1 MSVPRGARALREATA
16 LLRRERTTLA
26 LLLGLMLLNR
36 LCAIA
41 LPASA
46 KFVIDDVIGQ
56 RRTEL
61 LVPLAAII
69 ALAVL
74 VEAATGFVLYR
85 IVGVVSQRVI
95 TRLRSSLQAHI
106 LRLPVRYFDDTQSG
120 TLLSRVMAD
129 PESLRDV
136 LGPGVVQVATGLLTA
151 LVALGVLFSL
161 DARLTLLVLAV
172 LLAFLVAMT
181 RGFGWL
187 YPAFIRVG
195 ERTAEMTGRLA
206 EVLCGIRVVKTHRA
220 ERREAHAFTRESHRL
235 LREYTRAFT
244 GAAALVTAGTLA
256 AGVVNGALLVL
267 GGKIVLDGSMTLGD
281 FVMYAFFVGLLV
293 TPLLQIAATA
303 SQVGQA
309 VAALARIAELRA
321 LATDDDG
328 DRGLAP
334 LAAVIGHVVFDD
346 VSFAY
351 VPGRPV
357 LHGVSFDVA
366 PGMTIALAGPNG
378 AGKTTVAQL
387 LLRFRHPNEG
397 RVLVD
402 DYDLARIRG
411 RDYRAHTGF
420 VPHDATLFEGTI
432 ADNIRYGRPS
442 ASPAE
447 VREAARLAHC
457 EEFVERLPDGYAT
470 LVGERGR
477 GLSDGQRQRVA
488 IARAFLAD
496 PRILV
501 LDEATAQLDLESDL
515 LIQDALRMLRCGRTT
530 FVIAHRL
537 STIWSADQILL
548 LERGVIV
555 ERGSHEDLLAR
566 RGRYWRLNEVPGE
579 GRLHHCRGA
588 STTVSGGRVA

>member
-1 MSVPRGARALREATA
+1 
-16 LLRRERTTLA
+16 
-26 LLLGLMLLNR
+26 
-36 LCAIA
+36 
-41 LPASA
+41 
-46 KFVIDDVIGQ
+46 
-56 RRTEL
+56 
-61 LVPLAAII
+61 
-69 ALAVL
+69 
-74 VEAATGFVLYR
+74 
-85 IVGVVSQRVI
+85 
-95 TRLRSSLQAHI
+95 
-106 LRLPVRYFDDTQSG
+106 
-120 TLLSRVMAD
+120 MAD
-129 PESLRDV
+129 PETVRDV
-136 LGPGVVQVATGLLTA
+136 LGPGLVQFATGLLTA
-151 LVALGVLFSL
+151 LVALAVLFSL
-161 DARLTLLVLAV
+161 DAWLTLLVLAV

-195 ERTAEMTGRLA
+195 EQTAEMTGRLA
-206 EVLCGIRVVKTHRA
+206 EVLGGIRVVKTHRA

-235 LREYTRAFT
+235 LRDYARAFT
-244 GAAALVTAGTLA
+244 GAAGVVTASTLA
-256 AGVVNGALLVL
+256 AGVVNGVLLVL
-267 GGKIVLDGSMTLGD
+267 GGKVVLDGTMTLGD

-309 VAALARIAELRA
+309 VAALARLAELRA
-321 LATDDDG
+321 VATDDDG

-334 LAAVIGHVVFDD
+334 FPAVIGHVVFDD

-357 LHGVSFDVA
+357 LHGVSFEA
-366 PGMTIALAGPNG
+366 PAGMTVALAGPNG

-402 DYDLARIRG
+402 DHDLTRIRG
-411 RDYRAHTGF
+411 RDYRAHVGF

-447 VREAARLAHC
+447 LREAARLAHC
-457 EEFVERLPDGYAT
+457 EEFVVRLPEGYGT

-477 GLSDGQRQRVA
+477 RLSDGQRQRVA

-501 LDEATAQLDLESDL
+501 LDEATAHLDAESDL
-515 LIQDALRMLRCGRTT
+515 LIQDALRTLRRGRTT

-537 STIWSADQILL
+537 STIRSADQILM

-555 ERGSHEDLLAR
+555 ERGTHENLLAR
-566 RGRYWRLNEVPGE
+566 RGSYWRLSEANDPRRLE
-579 GRLHHCRGA
+579 GYRDVTAL
-588 STTVSGGRVA
+588 SDGGLVA

>member
-1 MSVPRGARALREATA
+1 VSVPRGAHALREATA

-26 LLLGLMLLNR
+26 LLLGLMLVNR
-36 LCAIA
+36 LGAFA

-56 RRTEL
+56 RRTGL
-61 LVPLAAII
+61 LAPLAAII

-85 IVGVVSQRVI
+85 LVGVVSQRVI

-106 LRLPVRYFDDTQSG
+106 LRLPVRYFDDTKSG

-129 PESLRDV
+129 PESVRDV
-136 LGPGVVQVATGLLTA
+136 LGPGVVQAAIGLLTA

-161 DARLTLLVLAV
+161 DVRLTLLVLAV
-172 LLAFLVAMT
+172 LLAFLAAMT

-195 ERTAEMTGRLA
+195 EQTAEMTGRLA
-206 EVLCGIRVVKTHRA
+206 EVLGGIRVVKTHRA
-220 ERREAHAFTRESHRL
+220 ERWEAHAFTRESHRL
-235 LREYTRAFT
+235 LREYARAFT
-244 GAAALVTAGTLA
+244 GAAAVVTAGTLA
-256 AGVVNGALLVL
+256 AGVVSGILLVL
-267 GGKIVLDGSMTLGD
+267 GGKVVLDGSMTLGD
-281 FVMYAFFVGLLV
+281 FVMYAFLVGLLF
-293 TPLLQIAATA
+293 TPLLEIAATT
-303 SQVGQA
+303 SQAGQA

-321 LATDDDG
+321 VATDDEG

-334 LAAVIGHVVFDD
+334 LPAVIGHVVFDE

-351 VPGRPV
+351 VRGQPV
-357 LHGVSFDVA
+357 LHGVSFDAA
-366 PGMTIALAGPNG
+366 PGMTIALAGQNG

-402 DYDLARIRG
+402 DYDLTRIRG

-457 EEFVERLPDGYAT
+457 EDFVERLPDGYAT
-470 LVGERGR
+470 MVGERGR
-477 GLSDGQRQRVA
+477 RLSDGQRQRVA

-501 LDEATAQLDLESDL
+501 LDEATAHLDLESEV
-515 LIQDALRMLRCGRTT
+515 LIQDALRTLRCGRTT

-555 ERGSHEDLLAR
+555 ERGTHDDLVAR
-566 RGRYWRLNEVPGE
+566 RGRYWRLNEAPGE
-579 GRLHHCRGA
+579 ARLHRCRDT
-588 STTVSGGRVA
+588 STTANGGRVV